1 MRSFY
6 FIEFWLRIEGVCFAS
21 LKHRQPIWELQSA
34 ICRQQNEQ
42 RGVCFLL
49 LRAETLF
56 WHAAALFKARGFLFP
71 DVFAYCGPSD
81 FFRASWPHAASIS
94 EPFSRRSVYEAPA
107 SSRILANAARL
118 PASLRCHERAGTL
131 L

>member
-6 FIEFWLRIEGVCFAS
+6 FIEFCCALKAFVLLPQNTDYPYGNFKAQYAGSKTRKEAFVFTFA
-21 LKHRQPIWELQSA
+21 
-34 ICRQQNEQ
+34 
-42 RGVCFLL
+42 RGNFVL
-49 LRAETLF
+49 
-56 WHAAALFKARGFLFP
+56 HAVALFKARGFLFP
-71 DVFAYCGPSD
+71 DVFAYCEPSD